1 MKKVCLLLALI
12 AAASSAWAGEI
23 GADGFYQLD
32 SLELSGFNGAVAGT
46 STLTLNGLKGT
57 IAGIQGAGNNTW
69 WQQFAPTNRA
79 TLPTSMAGATGW
91 KLTVTNTGTVGF
103 NVGLCVGNPTNWWQK
118 GPDTWVN
125 PGQTGTASLTI
136 QGPDDVSNMFI
147 IFAGSGDSDVW
158 TFTFVGVADKSK
170 PWNPSPED
178 EPAGISAVV
187 LPETVLT
194 WNTSMVKDP
203 NERPNPAIRKHY
215 VFANFADPSDP
226 NLVYVGEVDAGDPV
240 AAAVQYPAV
249 GSTLFLQPLS
259 VYTWQI
265 KEGLDDGAGGV
276 YPYSDPNGLIE
287 GPVWTFKTASNEPII
302 LSAPKYTTVAPSDT
316 AVLTAHFFSLSAISQ
331 YGWLWSG
338 DNGATVVPL
347 TNGPHPSGSGSTV
360 AISLSETAPKN
371 IVLTITNAQGG
382 DDGWYSCTLTNAAG
396 PVQSENLGLAVKRL
410 VAYYPFD
417 GSLAD
422 VSGEGNDGTARNADP
437 AAIDLGYDLGVSGQ
451 AVVLNAVTASSDPN
465 KTYIELPMA
474 GYPKPAPGGA
484 MEAGTLLFW
493 YKSYGQGRLMGS
505 ANNSPDTTA
514 FTVRVDTNFDVYI
527 NGASNISNNPSL
539 HVTLADN
546 TWRFGA
552 IRWQLGGEN
561 RIYAG
566 YLNQNGIS
574 SAVME
579 AAPMTT
585 FSDFDHPMIIGAENW
600 RGTIGSYLNNA
611 TIDELKIYNYAL
623 TDAEI
628 ADIFNAVSGRGLC
641 ATAYQNQFDFDGDC
655 IVGLGDIAELA
666 GAWLSC
672 GVLPDSACGN

>member
-1 MKKVCLLLALI
+1 MKKVCVLLALV
-12 AAASSAWAGEI
+12 ATASSVWAGEI
-23 GADGFYQLD
+23 DADGYYVMD
-32 SLELSGFNGAVAGT
+32 SLELSGFNGAVADT
-46 STLTLNGLKGT
+46 TTLAINGADGT
-57 IAGIQGAGNNTW
+57 ITGVSSASNSW
-69 WQQFAPTNRA
+69 WLQFDPTDRSK
-79 TLPTSMAGATGW
+79 LPTSMAGAIGW
-91 KLTVTNTGTVGF
+91 KLTFKNTSTIGF
-103 NVGLCVGNPTNWWQK
+103 QLTLGVGNPTNWWQV
-118 GPDTWVN
+118 GNGVWLN
-125 PGQTGTASLTI
+125 PGQTGTATLTI
-136 QGPDDVSNMFI
+136 QGPEEVPNIFL
-147 IFAGSGDSDVW
+147 IFAGSADQNVW
-158 TFTFVGVADKSK
+158 SFSFVGVENKTK
-170 PWNPSPED
+170 PWNPSPKD
-178 EPAGISAVV
+178 EPAGVSAVV

-194 WNTSMVKDP
+194 WNTAMVKDP
-203 NERPNPAIRKHY
+203 DERPNPAIRKHY
-215 VFANFADPSDP
+215 VFANFANPSDP
-226 NLVYVGEVDAGDPV
+226 NLVYVGEVEAGDPV
-240 AAAVQYPAV
+240 AASAQYPAD
-249 GSTLFLQPLS
+249 GSTLSLQPLT
-259 VYTWQI
+259 VYKWQI

-302 LSAPKYTTVAPSDT
+302 LSAPDYTAVAPSET
-316 AVLTAHFFSLSAISQ
+316 AVLTANFFSLSPISQ
-331 YGWLWSG
+331 YGWSWSG
-338 DNGATVVPL
+338 DNGATFIPL

-360 AISLSETAPKN
+360 AMTLSETAPKN
-371 IVLTITNAQGG
+371 TVLTISNAQGG
-382 DDGWYSCTLTNAAG
+382 DDGWYICTLTNSSG
-396 PVQSENLGLAVKRL
+396 PAHSNNLGLAVKRL

-422 VSGEGNDGTARNADP
+422 ASGEGNDGTARNANP
-437 AAIDLGYDLGVSGQ
+437 AAIDLGYDVGVSGQ

-465 KTYIELPMA
+465 KTYIELPMT
-474 GYPKPAPGGA
+474 GYPKPSPGGA

-493 YKSYGQGRLMGS
+493 YKSFGQGRLMGS
-505 ANNSPDTTA
+505 ANNAPNTTA
-514 FTVRVDTNFDVYI
+514 FTVRVDSNFDVYI
-527 NGASNISNNPSL
+527 NGDSNISNNPSL
-539 HVTLADN
+539 HVNLADN

-628 ADIFNAVSGRGLC
+628 AAIFNAVSGRGLC

-655 IVGLGDIAELA
+655 IVGLSDFAELA
-666 GAWLSC
+666 GSWLSC
-672 GVLPDSACGN
+672 GILPASACGN